1 MVTQFRY
8 LFTPID
14 IGPMRLRNRIVSTAH
29 TPFYAKDNMYTEREM
44 YYQAEKAKGG
54 VALCCF
60 GSVGVDPD
68 LVGAMSSGIIADID
82 DRVIPWYQRISKAVH
97 EYGGKLVAQ
106 LAHYGA
112 SLNTRF
118 TWVIP
123 LAPSP
128 ILTDIHKTIPR
139 QMELDDMQRVARYFG
154 LAAGRCKA
162 GGLDG
167 IQIHATHGNL
177 LAQFLSP
184 RFNLRTD
191 EFGGSTENRLRFIF
205 MVIDEIRSNIGRD
218 LALGIRVSGDE
229 LIEGGITPDAG
240 KEIAVSLAKSGQIDW
255 IDVDAGNDNVR
266 LTHAF
271 RHGPMYVSPAALVPL
286 AAGIKEVVDIPVLAA
301 CRINDPVL
309 AEKVLADGHAD
320 LVGMTRACIADP
332 HMPNKARAGKLE
344 DVRECVGINSC
355 HETITHGLP
364 MVCAQ
369 NPVIGREKEWA
380 ELKPASVK
388 KRVIVIGGGPAGLE
402 AARVAALR
410 GHMVSLYE
418 KNSELGG
425 QVIIAAKAPGRD
437 EMASITRWLILQI
450 KKAGVEIYL
459 NTEATAELVIRENP
473 DAVVVATGSSP
484 MRPPIPGAT
493 DGNLVDERSVLLGK
507 VRVGQKV
514 VVLDGEGH
522 LAGSST
528 ADFLAE
534 QGKQVYILAKEYMV
548 GDAIDDY
555 TRVLLYCRLLEKGVV
570 FMPLTWIRA
579 ISDGA
584 VVTYNTL
591 TSQEGRIEGVDTV
604 VHAVG
609 GIANNQLYKSL
620 KAKFSEIYA
629 VGDCVTPRQVMYA
642 IYEGSKVGR
651 EL

>member
-14 IGPMRLRNRIVSTAH
+14 VGPMRLRNRIVSTAH

-54 VALCCF
+54 VAVCCF
-60 GSVGVDPD
+60 GSVAVDPD
-68 LVGAMSSGIIADID
+68 LVGAMPSGLIADID
-82 DRVIPWYQRISKAVH
+82 ERVIPWYQRISEAVH

-112 SLNTRF
+112 SLNSRF
-118 TWVIP
+118 TWMIP

-128 ILTDIHKTIPR
+128 LLTDIQKTIPR
-139 QMELDDMQRVARYFG
+139 QIELDEMQRVARYFG
-154 LAAGRCKA
+154 LAAGRCKT

-167 IQIHATHGNL
+167 ILLHAAHGNL
-177 LAQFLSP
+177 LNQFLSP
-184 RFNLRTD
+184 RYNIRTD

-205 MVIDEIRSNIGRD
+205 MVIEEIRKNIGRD
-218 LALGIRVSGDE
+218 MALGIRIPGDE
-229 LIEGGITPDAG
+229 FIEGGLTSEDC

-255 IDVDAGNDNVR
+255 LDISAGNDAVR
-266 LTHAF
+266 VAHAF
-271 RHGPMYVSPAALVPL
+271 RHGPMYVPLAAFIPL
-286 AAGIKEVVDIPVLAA
+286 AAGIKEVVDIPVLGV

-344 DVRECVGINSC
+344 DIRECVGINSC
-355 HETITHGLP
+355 HETITHGLS

-388 KRVIVIGGGPAGLE
+388 KRVMVIGGGPAGLE

-410 GHMVSLYE
+410 GHRVSLYE
-418 KNSELGG
+418 KNGELGG
-425 QVIIAAKAPGRD
+425 QVIIAAKAPERS
-437 EMASITRWLILQI
+437 EIMSITRWLILQA
-450 KKAGVEIYL
+450 KKAGVELHL
-459 NTEATAELVIRENP
+459 NTEATAELVIKENP
-473 DAVVVATGSSP
+473 NAVVVATGSSP
-484 MRPPIPGAT
+484 MRPSIPGAT
-493 DGNLVDERSVLLGK
+493 DENLVDERSVLLGK
-507 VRVGQKV
+507 ARVGQKV

-555 TRVLLYCRLLEKGVV
+555 TRALLYCRLLEKGVV

-579 ISDGA
+579 ISDG
-584 VVTYNTL
+584 VVITYNTF
-591 TSQEGRIEGVDTV
+591 TSQESSIEGVDTV

-609 GIANNQLYKSL
+609 SMANDQLFKSL

-629 VGDCVTPRQVMYA
+629 VGDCVTPRQVMHA
-642 IYEGSKVGR
+642 MYEGSKVGR